1 MGRVMHGRTWWLD
14 LAVAGVLALVAV
26 CVLAVWHSDTGD
38 IPEYHQYAQAFWL
51 GMPRFS
57 HLPAEYPPLALLPFS
72 LTLLPLGKF
81 SVGFVVGSAIVA
93 FGLYYGV
100 ARWAG
105 RRVALIMLLYLL
117 LAEAILLTSRFD
129 LYPACLTVAALW
141 ATERQRWRFA
151 YLFLVLGALVKIYPL
166 FLIPL
171 VLIAEGRAIV
181 SEMPEKLA
189 WQAKTR
195 MVARRILR
203 DSAAGLATLVG
214 VLLFALWRAPT
225 TAFSAITYA
234 AHRPMQIEAP
244 LATLAWLGWLFGIPT
259 HIAFS
264 YGSVNLFG
272 PLADALAPWSML
284 LLVAGCGAVYALL
297 LRGTFTVRRAFLAA
311 LGVIILTGKVF
322 SPQYI
327 VWILPFA
334 ALEQGLDFGW
344 LILCMLQVIEFS
356 VLIGHAGNTPFTE
369 ARFAIVAGVRNL
381 LLLVLVARL
390 KTVGWLKPPARIMR
404 RSRAASP
411 PSPAPAPPTPKAP
424 APADP
429 SPIGRRIDRRRPVAA
444 RECHR

>member
-1 MGRVMHGRTWWLD
+1 MGRAMRGRTWWLD
-14 LAVAGVLALVAV
+14 VAVAGVLALVAV

-51 GMPRFS
+51 AMPRFS

-81 SVGFVVGSAIVA
+81 SVGFVVGSAITA
-93 FGLYYGV
+93 FGVYYGV

-105 RRVALIMLLYLL
+105 RRIALIMLLYLL

-141 ATERQRWRFA
+141 ATEQRRWHLA

-171 VLIAEGRAIV
+171 VLIAEGRAILA
-181 SEMPEKLA
+181 EMPGEPT
-189 WQAKTR
+189 WPAKAR
-195 MVARRILR
+195 AVAQRIII
-203 DSAAGLATLVG
+203 DGAVGMGTLVA

-234 AHRPMQIEAP
+234 AHRPLQIEAP
-244 LATLAWLGWLFGIPT
+244 LATLAWIGWLLRVPT

-264 YGSVNLFG
+264 YGSVNLVG
-272 PLADALAPWSML
+272 PLADALAPWSLL
-284 LLVAGCGAVYALL
+284 LLVLGCGLVYALL
-297 LRGTFTVRRAFLAA
+297 WRGTFTVRRAFLAA
-311 LGVIILTGKVF
+311 LGIIILSGKVF

-334 ALEQGLDFGW
+334 ALDAGLDAGW
-344 LILCMLQVIEFS
+344 LILCLLQVIEFS
-356 VLIGHAGNTPFTE
+356 VLIGHAHNTPFTE
-369 ARFAIVAGVRNL
+369 ARFAIVAGARNL
-381 LLLVLVARL
+381 TLLILMARLLPMAAIVARI
-390 KTVGWLKPPARIMR
+390 TP
-404 RSRAASP
+404 RSRAAAPS
-411 PSPAPAPPTPKAP
+411 SPAPAPPPPKRP
-424 APADP
+424 APAGP
-429 SPIGRRIDRRRPVAA
+429 RPVGRRIDRRRPVPA
-444 RECHR
+444 RGSHR